1 MKRFILTIA
10 LLSSA
15 LVAGAQTSIE
25 EVLRSVETNNKE
37 LQANRQMVTAQKLEA
52 KLDNNLPLLI
62 PICMETKRE
71 WDLPVN

>member
-15 LVAGAQTSIE
+15 LVAGARTSIE

-37 LQANRQMVTAQKLEA
+37 LQANRQMVTAQ
-52 KLDNNLPLLI
+52 
-62 PICMETKRE
+62 
-71 WDLPVN
+71 

>member
-15 LVAGAQTSIE
+15 LVAGARTSIE

-52 KLDNNLPLLI
+52 KLDNNLPDL